1 MSKKSAKKVL
11 AWWQSGEGGS
21 AYPQERLAD
30 FEDLLD
36 RRVSQ
41 HLLEAPEEQVEKIR
55 RLHAEFRNPFAH
67 FVPMGWAIEK
77 SGLPQM
83 IKAAMQRLLRAN
95 LCHTAALLPP
105 SSSRR
110 MMACCVKPTGSEGGS
125 R

>member
-1 MSKKSAKKVL
+1 MCPPRYVANVGHEQEIRKKGAS
-11 AWWQSGEGGS
+11 WWQSGEGGS

-83 IKAAMQRLLRAN
+83 IKAAMQRLLRGQS
-95 LCHTAALLPP
+95 LPHGCSP
-105 SSSRR
+105 P
-110 MMACCVKPTGSEGGS
+110 AFL
-125 R
+125 